1 MPELRIVTLTGA
13 DAALGETVV
22 ERFGLGLRGELLRPD
37 GTAYEEA
44 RKLWNGLIDRH
55 PALIAR
61 CAGVGDVIDSVNF
74 AREHDLLLAVRG
86 GGHNVAGNAVC
97 DGGLVID
104 LSPMKGIR
112 VDPERRSVR
121 AESGATLGDLDRE
134 TQVFG
139 LATPMGVVSETGIAG
154 LTLGGGIGWLRRKHG
169 LSSDNLLSADVVTA
183 DGRFLTASETE
194 NADLFWGVRGGGGN
208 FGVVTSFEYRL
219 HPVGPEVMFCFV
231 LYPGNRTKE
240 VLSFCQQYV
249 AEEPEEVSPLAMVG
263 RVPPVEM
270 FPERWHGEPM
280 VAVAAM
286 YAGEAEKGERVLRP
300 LRELGGTIADLGARM
315 PYTVAQSL
323 FDEDYPDGWRYYWK
337 SHNISALND
346 EVIERLLIHAEAAPS
361 PHSTVD
367 VWYQGGA
374 MSRIEASESAFGD
387 RSAPIWI
394 GVEANWEDTQDDEAN
409 IAWARECVADMRRF
423 SGGGAYLNFAG
434 FFEEGDRLI
443 REAFGENHK
452 RLVELKN
459 KYDPTNLFRLNQ
471 NTRPTASEVH

>member
-1 MPELRIVTLTGA
+1 
-13 DAALGETVV
+13 
-22 ERFGLGLRGELLRPD
+22 
-37 GTAYEEA
+37 
-44 RKLWNGLIDRH
+44 
-55 PALIAR
+55 
-61 CAGVGDVIDSVNF
+61 
-74 AREHDLLLAVRG
+74 
-86 GGHNVAGNAVC
+86 
-97 DGGLVID
+97 
-104 LSPMKGIR
+104 
-112 VDPERRSVR
+112 
-121 AESGATLGDLDRE
+121 
-134 TQVFG
+134 
-139 LATPMGVVSETGIAG
+139 
-154 LTLGGGIGWLRRKHG
+154 
-169 LSSDNLLSADVVTA
+169 
-183 DGRFLTASETE
+183 
-194 NADLFWGVRGGGGN
+194 
-208 FGVVTSFEYRL
+208 
-219 HPVGPEVMFCFV
+219 
-231 LYPGNRTKE
+231 
-240 VLSFCQQYV
+240 
-249 AEEPEEVSPLAMVG
+249 
-263 RVPPVEM
+263 
-270 FPERWHGEPM
+270 
-280 VAVAAM
+280 
-286 YAGEAEKGERVLRP
+286 
-300 LRELGGTIADLGARM
+300 M

-323 FDEDYPDGWRYYWK
+323 FDEDYPDSWRYYWK
-337 SHNISALND
+337 SQNISGLND

>member
-1 MPELRIVTLTGA
+1 MVDLRIVTLTGA
-13 DAALGETVV
+13 NAALGETVV
-22 ERFGLGLRGELLRPD
+22 ERFGTGLRGELLRPD
-37 GTAYEEA
+37 GTAYDEA
-44 RKLWNGLIDRH
+44 RKVWNGLIDKH
-55 PALIAR
+55 PALIVR
-61 CAGVGDVIDSVNF
+61 CAGVGDVVDSVNF
-74 AREHDLLLAVRG
+74 ARENDLLVAVRG

-104 LSPMKGIR
+104 LSPMKGVR
-112 VDPERRSVR
+112 VDPERRTVR

-139 LATPMGVVSETGIAG
+139 LAAPMGVVSETGIAG

-169 LSSDNLLSADVVTA
+169 LSSDNLLSVDVVSA

-194 NADLFWGVRGGGGN
+194 NADLFWGIRGGGGN

-231 LYPGNRTKE
+231 LYPGERTKE

-249 AEEPEEVSPLAMVG
+249 AEDPEEVSPLAMVG
-263 RVPPVEM
+263 RVPAVEM

-286 YAGEAEKGERVLRP
+286 HTGEAEEGERVLRP
-300 LRELGGTIADLGARM
+300 LRELGGAIADLSARM

-337 SHNISALND
+337 SQNISALND
-346 EVIERLLIHAEAAPS
+346 EVIEHLLTHAEAAPS
-361 PHSTVD
+361 DHSTVD
-367 VWYQGGA
+367 IWYQGGA
-374 MSRIEASESAFGD
+374 MSRIQASETAFGD
-387 RSAPIWI
+387 RSAPVWV
-394 GVEANWEDTQDDEAN
+394 GVEANWEDAQDDEAN
-409 IAWARECVADMRRF
+409 IAWVRECVADMRRF

-452 RLVELKN
+452 RLVDLKN

-471 NTRPTASEVH
+471 NVKPTA

>member
-1 MPELRIVTLTGA
+1 MVDLRIVTLTGA
-13 DAALGETVV
+13 NAALGETVV
-22 ERFGLGLRGELLRPD
+22 ERFGTGLRGELLRPD
-37 GTAYEEA
+37 GTAYDEA
-44 RKLWNGLIDRH
+44 RKVWNGLIDKH
-55 PALIAR
+55 PALIVR
-61 CAGVGDVIDSVNF
+61 CAGVGDVVDSVNF
-74 AREHDLLLAVRG
+74 ARENDLLVAVRG

-112 VDPERRSVR
+112 VDPERRTVR

-139 LATPMGVVSETGIAG
+139 LAAPMGVVSETGIAG

-169 LSSDNLLSADVVTA
+169 LSSDNLLSVDVVSA

-194 NADLFWGVRGGGGN
+194 NADLFWGIRGGGGN

-231 LYPGNRTKE
+231 LYPGERAKE

-249 AEEPEEVSPLAMVG
+249 AEDPEEVSPLAMVG
-263 RVPPVEM
+263 RVPAVEM

-286 YAGEAEKGERVLRP
+286 HTGEAEEGERVLRP
-300 LRELGGTIADLGARM
+300 LRELGGAIADLSARM

-337 SHNISALND
+337 SQNISALND
-346 EVIERLLIHAEAAPS
+346 EVIEHLLTHAEAAPS
-361 PHSTVD
+361 DHSTVD
-367 VWYQGGA
+367 IWYQGGA
-374 MSRIEASESAFGD
+374 MSRIQASETAFGD
-387 RSAPIWI
+387 RSAPVWV
-394 GVEANWEDTQDDEAN
+394 GVEANWEDAQDDEAN
-409 IAWARECVADMRRF
+409 IAWVRECVADMRRF

-452 RLVELKN
+452 RLVDLKN

-471 NTRPTASEVH
+471 NVKPTA